1 MWRDG
6 ERRERERKR
15 EREREKEG
23 VCCGSQRITYTCSLA
38 TCVCLPPPSTHTLSL
53 WVSPGPWRG
62 IVYSVCLAYIF
73 SSFHLRCLN
82 ICGSTTLC
90 FLSTSSS
97 TGKISQIHNTSRCIQ
112 FMRDILKK
120 KKVAIILEDLY
131 PQICF
136 ATSTTRRSLFFSSY
150 FFC

>member
-6 ERRERERKR
+6 ERKRERGRERER
-15 EREREKEG
+15 G
-23 VCCGSQRITYTCSLA
+23 GLVVAVSGLHTLCSLA
-38 TCVCLPPPSTHTLSL
+38 TCVCLPPPSTHTHTLSL

-82 ICGSTTLC
+82 ICGSTTLY
-90 FLSTSSS
+90 FLST

-120 KKVAIILEDLY
+120 KS
-131 PQICF
+131 CHH
-136 ATSTTRRSLFFSSY
+136 SRRSLSPDLLRY
-150 FFC
+150 IHYKA